1 MVDNGRRA
9 LRYEAERIASSQPP
23 LLLAALKIAD
33 TVAAGLHGRRRSG
46 PGDAFWQ
53 YRPYQWGD
61 NARSIDWRRSARS
74 DPVYVRE
81 NEWEAAQTVWLWR
94 DESPSMRYAS
104 RADLPEKE
112 ERATLLLLATA
123 ALLLRASEQVSL
135 LEPGSRPLRGRTALD
150 RIAEELTGRTS
161 PTDPAAIS
169 SVPPAM
175 PLRRHSQVILFG
187 DFLAP
192 LEAIEHSLAGF
203 AAQGVRGH
211 VVQILDPAEEALPMR
226 GRVRF
231 EGLEGEGDLL
241 VRRVNRLRPG
251 YQARLAA
258 QKDGLRALVRR
269 LGWTCSLHHTDKSP
283 QTALLALQAVLS
295 LRPDG

>member
-1 MVDNGRRA
+1 MVDTGRRA
-9 LRYEAERIASSQPP
+9 LRYEAERVASSQPP

-94 DESPSMRYAS
+94 DDSPSMRYAS

-112 ERATLLLLATA
+112 ERATLLLLASA
-123 ALLLRASEQVSL
+123 ALLLRASEQVGL
-135 LEPGSRPLRGRTALD
+135 LQPGSRPLRGRTALN
-150 RIAEELTGRTS
+150 RIAEELTTGS
-161 PTDPAAIS
+161 SAAGPEVVS
-169 SVPPAM
+169 SLPPATV
-175 PLRRHSQVILFG
+175 LRRHSQVVLFG

-192 LEAIEHSLAGF
+192 LGEIERSLAGF

-231 EGLEGEGDLL
+231 EGMEGEGDLL
-241 VRRVNRLRPG
+241 VSRVNRLRPG
-251 YQARLAA
+251 YQARIAA
-258 QKDGLRALVRR
+258 QKDGLRALARR
-269 LGWTCSLHHTDKSP
+269 LGWTSSLHHTDRPP
-283 QTALLALQAVLS
+283 QTALLALQVVLS